1 MGRLI
6 IFNNNTDLR
15 AFMTFLK
22 FLQTLRLLTGILLL
36 APISAIGQTIPNSI
50 TITRITYVTRFLEN
64 SDTVYRREI
73 YSIVLDGKTYKLNN
87 KKVKKSK
94 IQILLNELS
103 KSNNSVNS
111 LAKYGIDTS
120 WIINN
125 PSKLLELYSDK
136 EDIDWNEPQ
145 KQFIFKELTDISN
158 FREYL
163 NDRLLDG
170 GSYTMHHSYK
180 NEYQIKIFIKGNEP
194 SIINSRKYVWGY
206 MMPWA
211 KNDGEQIFNY
221 NIETALNN
229 ILSNKIRTKDQLSGS
244 SLLKYLINKIVDNNL
259 PSLYQLSAYSY
270 QKEIDELKTDFTIVG
285 AGEVYVSG
293 GYMKD
298 GQSAIKIALKNK
310 LMFDNVSAIFFASKQ
325 GKTIYS
331 RDSLKRDYKQYIDR
345 IQTIP
350 FITDYLKSNPKSKL
364 DIYYFNNKGIN
375 DDNIDNINKSPK
387 QWKQHDDYLKSLET
401 SQKLGVKSSFDIDEA
416 IKTSQQVY
424 CGCNYRYDKSYLE
437 KAILFKIV
445 DENGNSSIWLL
456 LPDNKVL
463 LYLMQGDRVLN
474 FNYQDFGNSRG
485 LQYPCKLFDFKGKT
499 IPK

>member
-1 MGRLI
+1 M
-6 IFNNNTDLR
+6 
-15 AFMTFLK
+15 K
-22 FLQTLRLLTGILLL
+22 FLENLRLLTAILILTSV
-36 APISAIGQTIPNSI
+36 SAVGQTMPDSI
-50 TITRITYVTRFLEN
+50 TITRITYVTRFMEN
-64 SDTVYRREI
+64 IDTVYDKEN
-73 YSIVLDGKTYKLNN
+73 YSIVSDGKTYKLNS
-87 KKVKKSK
+87 KKVKRSK

-103 KSNNSVNS
+103 KANNSDNS

-136 EDIDWNEPQ
+136 EDIDWNKPQ

-180 NEYQIKIFIKGNEP
+180 NEYQVKIFDKGNEP
-194 SIINSRKYVWGY
+194 SIISSRKYVWGY
-206 MMPWA
+206 MMPWV

-229 ILSNKIRTKDQLSGS
+229 ILSNKIKTNKPLSGS
-244 SLLKYLINKIVDNNL
+244 ALLKYLVNKIVDNNM

-270 QKEIDELKTDFTIVG
+270 QKEIDELKTDFTVLG

-310 LMFDNVSAIFFASKQ
+310 LMLDNVSIIFFASKQ
-325 GKTIYS
+325 DKTIYS
-331 RDSLKRDYKQYIDR
+331 RDSLKSDYKQYIDR

-350 FITDYLKSNPKSKL
+350 FITDYLKSNPKTKL

-375 DDNIDNINKSPK
+375 DENIDNINKNPK
-387 QWKQHDDYLKSLET
+387 EWEQHDHYLKSIET
-401 SQKLGVKSSFDIDEA
+401 SQKLGVKFSFDIDQA
-416 IKTSQQVY
+416 KKTSQQVY
-424 CGCNYRYDKSYLE
+424 CGCNYRYDKNYLE
-437 KAILFKIV
+437 KAILFKIL
-445 DENGNSSIWLL
+445 EQNGNSSSWLL

-463 LYLMQGDRVLN
+463 LYLMQGDSVIN
-474 FNYQDFGNSRG
+474 FSYQDFGNSRG
-485 LQYPCKLFDFKGKT
+485 LQYPCKIFDFNGKF